1 MNSKNKCQIGNGKQ
15 IRMCVAC
22 RKRDL
27 QSNLYRLQC
36 INNELIKFSGN
47 GRSFYVCE
55 SCINSKKFVRYIS
68 RLCNLNKDKAKQ
80 KILTFP
86 FSILH

>member
-1 MNSKNKCQIGNGKQ
+1 MNSKNKCEIGNEKQ

-22 RKRDL
+22 RKREK

-36 INNELIKFSGN
+36 INNELIKFTGN

-55 SCINSKKFVRYIS
+55 KCINSKKFVRYIS
-68 RLCNLNKDKAKQ
+68 KLCHFNKDEAKQ
-80 KILTFP
+80 KILTFS